1 MPRAFA
7 DLLLARVRVALDDDK
22 LLDAATMLKPLIMSS
37 RVVYHRAFGL
47 EVLRCVS
54 TLFTRSWP
62 PGSPIAA
69 ATMQRF
75 GETFFAESKS
85 DIALYCAVQQL
96 LLTQEYKAAF
106 IVLQDRLIDCHV
118 LRSTYRL
125 LAAILAHRIWHSE
138 RTNRQFSRA
147 ELAHSMP
154 VAGEPRPSLTVT
166 AAPPDWLRVSL
177 FLSMELATPRQLEPD
192 QPVADQPVAADV
204 NSAQPLPPPSL
215 PQKRD
220 SSSSSS
226 ASRNGKS
233 TVDTSLFR
241 HVPRLSADQPDGLPQ
256 EPPPQPSPQQRRTRV
271 MPHKPFN
278 ESQVKGVVEGAAIE
292 LLASVHEDA
301 GDVETA
307 ESLLSRFA
315 DAHPGSLHAL
325 TMLLSFWQ
333 RHAMPSANKEA
344 FVALTRRVFDLDAT
358 NTEIFRLLRQFCG
371 DPGPNLVGT
380 AEDVMSIAMA
390 RVTVVPDDVAS
401 WLWLARLATEW
412 HADAQKLFD
421 AYDKHAKARHV
432 ALAAYRRVVRQQE
445 RYWQRWSVVVTAAL
459 PVPARLRSKST
470 TDVEY
475 FLMLY
480 KCTFADAIAPHSPP
494 ARAFLRAAKA
504 ILHPLDVDAQ
514 LYKRV
519 IAHVRSS
526 FQAVSTL

>member
-1 MPRAFA
+1 MPRAFS

-22 LLDAATMLKPLIMSS
+22 LLDAATMLKPLIMSN
-37 RVVYHRAFGL
+37 RVVNHRAFGL

-75 GETFFAESKS
+75 GETFFAEAKS

-125 LAAILAHRIWHSE
+125 LAAILAHRIWLSE
-138 RTNRQFSRA
+138 RPNRQFSRA
-147 ELAHSMP
+147 ELAHSIP
-154 VAGEPRPSLTVT
+154 VAGEPRPSLAVT

-177 FLSMELATPRQLEPD
+177 FLLMELVTPRQPEPD
-192 QPVADQPVAADV
+192 QPVAPDV
-204 NSAQPLPPPSL
+204 NSAPPVPPSL

-226 ASRNGKS
+226 SSWSASKNGKS
-233 TVDTSLFR
+233 TADTSLFR
-241 HVPRLSADQPDGLPQ
+241 HVPRLSADQPVGLPQ
-256 EPPPQPSPQQRRTRV
+256 EPPPPRRKIV
-271 MPHKPFN
+271 MPNKRFN
-278 ESQVKGVVEGAAIE
+278 ESQAKDVVEGAAIE

-301 GDVETA
+301 GDLETA

-333 RHAMPSANKEA
+333 RHVMPSANKEA
-344 FVALTRRVFDLDAT
+344 FVALTHRVFYLDPT

-380 AEDVMSIAMA
+380 TEDVMLVAMA

-401 WLWLARLATEW
+401 WLWLARQASDW
-412 HADAQKLFD
+412 HAEAQRLFD
-421 AYDKHAKARHV
+421 VYDKRTKSRRL
-432 ALAAYRRVVRQQE
+432 ALVAYRRVVRQHKL
-445 RYWQRWSVVVTAAL
+445 YWERWSVVVTAVL

-470 TDVEY
+470 TDAEY
-475 FLMLY
+475 FLLLY
-480 KCTFADAIAPHSPP
+480 KCTFADAIATHSPP

-526 FQAVSTL
+526 FHAVSTL